1 MSVAEALTAPL
12 APSSTLYL
20 GKPCAKGHR
29 GMRFLSNRS
38 CVECHRQERRDA
50 RAKGRTR
57 EGMNAEEFEA
67 AVLMALYP
75 EEFERTGCRHI
86 RAARYE

>member
-1 MSVAEALTAPL
+1 
-12 APSSTLYL
+12 
-20 GKPCAKGHR
+20 
-29 GMRFLSNRS
+29 
-38 CVECHRQERRDA
+38 
-50 RAKGRTR
+50 
-57 EGMNAEEFEA
+57 MNAEEFEA